1 MSHFTVMVIGDSA
14 LDESALEPLL
24 QPYHEYECT
33 GCDDQYVVEVD
44 ITDEITET
52 FNRAVSV
59 VVLADGK
66 VVDRYDDALYV
77 VEECGRKKTYTLPE
91 GAVEKEMPA
100 DEARTHGLGYASM
113 DQCAEDY
120 YGIRPEQCRDGRY
133 FNKTN
138 PNRKWDWWQLG
149 GRWSGM
155 LRLKGEVSE
164 AMRHIEALQARGLPI
179 PDSTKKL
186 VEGVNRGQR
195 SWTNAAEAN
204 EVGYVDAAL
213 KGQIDFEALRG
224 EAEKSA
230 TEKHTK
236 ANEIIAGRD
245 FETWG
250 QVRTRIEALTDGDA
264 MLVAEKSR
272 IDVARDV
279 FHAQQVI
286 MDLKKS
292 DMLPWFNVDE
302 ALDTYRK
309 PLADV
314 VKAARASIL
323 QTFAVLKDG
332 EWIQKGEMGWFGCST
347 DEMTEAE
354 WSEKFAQL
362 LDDLPDTA
370 GIAIVDCH
378 I

>member
-1 MSHFTVMVIGDSA
+1 MSHFTVMVISDKA
-14 LDESALEPLL
+14 LDETALEPLL

-44 ITDEITET
+44 ITDEIAET

-77 VEECGRKKTYTLPE
+77 VEECGRKKIFALPE
-91 GAVEKEMPA
+91 GAVAQDMPA
-100 DEARTHGLGYASM
+100 DEARTYGLGYASM

-179 PDSTKKL
+179 PDSAMKL

-195 SWTNAAEAN
+195 SWTNAAEVN

-245 FETWG
+245 FETWE

-286 MDLKKS
+286 VDLKKA

-314 VKAARASIL
+314 IKAARASIL